1 MGLRD
6 SGILAFFNLLHSFK
20 NRFFCMNANSSPK
33 IHFYV
38 MEKFCDYFTLRPN
51 DLNIILTYVLLDNFF
66 FLNIYSFFMLGLWAI
81 NSKHI

>member
-1 MGLRD
+1 
-6 SGILAFFNLLHSFK
+6 
-20 NRFFCMNANSSPK
+20 MNANSSPK

-66 FLNIYSFFMLGLWAI
+66 FFKYIFLFYVRTLGY
-81 NSKHI
+81 KQ